1 MPNSKTPIISL
12 LAASTMAVA
21 IAWTITQINSLPTPP
36 PIAAP
41 LRTPVVVPT
50 WAASAPGR
58 VEPRLGEIRISA
70 QAPGRIA
77 EVAVKLNDKV
87 MAGDLLLRLDDEDAR
102 ARVSGAEAEAAVRRR
117 ERDNETV
124 GRLAQD
130 RRNAEDAVA
139 ASERA
144 LAQARAEL
152 DRAARERRN
161 QGAAASL
168 EAERAAVT
176 AAQEKL
182 DQDRAALR
190 RAQTAQNVPLPTR
203 LEAGLTAARA
213 ELSQAEVALERTRLR
228 APSDGTV
235 LQINARPGETA
246 MPTPEP
252 PLVVIGDLSALRV
265 RAEVEERDAA
275 KIRVG
280 QNVIVRSDAQPGKDF
295 EGKAAAIAQALGP
308 SKLTQ
313 RGPRRPN
320 DVDVM
325 EVLIDLDGN
334 PPLLPGMRV
343 DVFFKPDATVRNE
356 TSGKSN

>member
-70 QAPGRIA
+70 QAPGRIV

-87 MAGDLLLRLDDEDAR
+87 MAGDLLLRL
-102 ARVSGAEAEAAVRRR
+102 
-117 ERDNETV
+117 NETV

-139 ASERA
+139 ASERS

-152 DRAARERRN
+152 DRAARERRS

-182 DQDRAALR
+182 EQDRAALR

-203 LEAGLTAARA
+203 LEASLTAARA
-213 ELSQAEVALERTRLR
+213 ELSLAEVALERTRLR

-325 EVLIDLDGN
+325 EVLIDLAGN

-356 TSGKSN
+356 TSGQSN